1 MDIDTNNC
9 GGDAVKFKVYYP
21 SDLKDTMIECFKL
34 VQKDIDKRHKG
45 SLRMK
50 FKRFAMRK
58 MKDPISDLN
67 PTCIFEA
74 GETEGTLEINTG
86 LDFLVDKNRI
96 YKELKVYE
104 DLSEG
109 QVKIVM
115 IDETLDATV
124 KGAKD
129 SV

>member
-1 MDIDTNNC
+1 MDINTNNC
-9 GGDAVKFKVYYP
+9 GGDVVKFKVYYP
-21 SDLKDTMIECFKL
+21 KDLKETMEQCFVL
-34 VQKDIDKRHKG
+34 VRKDIERRHSG

-58 MKDPISDLN
+58 MKDPIADLN

-104 DLSEG
+104 ELSEG
-109 QVKIVM
+109 NVKIVM
-115 IDETLDATV
+115 IDETLEETV
-124 KGAKD
+124 KGAKE
-129 SV
+129 